1 MHVMTEEKF
10 TRCPGCRTVFRVT
23 PAQLALREGQVRCG
37 HCRAVFDGTASLIR
51 LAPSA
56 NGPAPDE
63 NTGPLTVTLRHAHA
77 LEPAEGPA
85 DPASASTAATAT
97 PNAGPATRSSAPPA
111 PAQHV
116 DYDQR
121 FAWDRPRRRSRTSL
135 ALYVAGLLALILLF
149 AGQLAWHYRDVVS
162 AHVPALRPA
171 LARMCAL
178 GGCTIRPL
186 RDISWLSI
194 DASDLQ
200 ADPAHKGLL
209 ILTATIRNRAPYAV
223 AFPHLE
229 LTLTDPQDGVVVRRA
244 LAPAEYAPGTQD
256 IEAGIASNGEVA
268 VRLYADA
275 SATQQSGYRVYLFY
289 P

>member
-23 PAQLALREGQVRCG
+23 QAQLALREGQVRCG

-51 LAPSA
+51 LAPTATGS
-56 NGPAPDE
+56 APDE

-77 LEPAEGPA
+77 LEPAEV
-85 DPASASTAATAT
+85 PASGEAPTSVSG
-97 PNAGPATRSSAPPA
+97 AGPATHSAAPVEPA
-111 PAQHV
+111 PAPHV

-121 FAWDRPRRRSRTSL
+121 FAWDRPRRRSRAWL
-135 ALYVAGLLALILLF
+135 ALYLAGLLALILLF
-149 AGQLAWHYRDVVS
+149 VGQLAWHYRDVLA
-162 AHVPALRPA
+162 AHVPALRST
-171 LARMCAL
+171 LARMCAI

-209 ILTATIRNRAPYAV
+209 ILAATIRNRAPYAV

-229 LTLTDPQDGVVVRRA
+229 LTLTDPQDVVVVRRA
-244 LAPAEYAPGTQD
+244 LTPADYAPATQD
-256 IEAGIASNGEVA
+256 TEAGIASNGEVA
-268 VRLYADA
+268 VRLFVDA